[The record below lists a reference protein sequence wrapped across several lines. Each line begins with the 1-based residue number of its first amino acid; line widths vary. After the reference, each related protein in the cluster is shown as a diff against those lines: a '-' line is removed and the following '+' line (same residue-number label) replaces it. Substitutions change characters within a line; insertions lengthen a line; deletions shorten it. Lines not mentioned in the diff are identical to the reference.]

1 MYVKNLLLAKEGI
14 ATINP
19 IIADKIIDITE
30 IYIVVVKPLSKNLRF
45 VNPSTLLGERI
56 NQPNSCPLQ
65 EVSGKIKS
73 KKNKFFTLKVIMN

>member
-19 IIADKIIDITE
+19 KIADIIIDTTE
-30 IYIVVVKPLSKNLRF
+30 IYIVVVKPLSKNFRF

-56 NQPNSCPLQ
+56 NQPNSWPPQ
-65 EVSGKIKS
+65 EVRGKIKS